1 MRPAIPAVL
10 LAFIMAAPTFA
21 ADGFYI
27 VKKAGSNACEVV
39 EVKPTDGQTTLVDS
53 VIYTTELEAKD
64 AITKIE
70 ACQN

>member
-1 MRPAIPAVL
+1 MRLTIPAAL
-10 LAFIMAAPTFA
+10 LAFIVVTPTFA

-27 VKKAGSNACEVV
+27 VKKEGSTTCEVV
-39 EVKPTDGQTTLVDS
+39 DVKPTDGQTRLVDS

-70 ACQN
+70 ACQG